1 MKFQEKFKIPP
12 TGVLELSTKEHTMQ
26 RSCIIGVGSFVPHT
40 VVTNE
45 ELAKTVD
52 TSDEWIV
59 QRTGIKQR
67 HVLAPHETVSDMAIA
82 AIERCLKN
90 ANTTID
96 TVDAIICGTSTPDN
110 RFPSL
115 SAKIQGKLGLKKA
128 FTMDVQAACAG
139 FIYALV
145 TADQFIKTGMV
156 KRILVVGADAL
167 TRHLE
172 WSDRGTSVLF
182 GDGAGAILLEGQDE
196 KGTLKDRGILSTSL
210 ESDATLYDA
219 LKVLEPSHPE
229 LPEKITMN
237 GKEVFRTAVATLG
250 DCAVDMLRNNGLT
263 KDDLDW
269 LVPHQANIRIIEAV
283 AQRIDLP
290 LEKVIITVDRHA
302 NTSAASVPL
311 ALDAGITQGKIK
323 PGDLV
328 LLEAFGAGMAWGSAL
343 IRL

>member
-1 MKFQEKFKIPP
+1 MR
-12 TGVLELSTKEHTMQ
+12 
-26 RSCIIGVGSFVPHT
+26 RSCIIGVGSFVPQT
-40 VVTNE
+40 IVPNA

-67 HVLAPHETVSDMAIA
+67 HVLASHETVSDMAFQ
-82 AIERCLKN
+82 AIEKCLKN
-90 ANTTID
+90 ANIPID
-96 TVDAIICGTSTPDN
+96 TLDAIICGTSTPDN

-115 SAKIQGKLGLKKA
+115 AAKLQGKLGLKKA

-145 TADQFIKTGMV
+145 TADQFIKTGMINRV
-156 KRILVVGADAL
+156 LVVGADAL

-172 WSDRGTSVLF
+172 WTDRGTSVLF
-182 GDGAGAILLEGQDE
+182 GDGAGACILEASEG
-196 KGTLKDRGILSTSL
+196 KGTKDDRGIIATSL
-210 ESDATLYDA
+210 ASNADLYDS
-219 LKVLEPSHPE
+219 LKVLEASHPE
-229 LPEKITMN
+229 RPEKITMN
-237 GKEVFRTAVATLG
+237 GKEVFRAAVATLG
-250 DCAVDMLRNNGLT
+250 ECAEDMLTQNGLT

-283 AQRIDLP
+283 AQRINLP

-311 ALDAGITQGKIK
+311 ALDAGISQGKIK

-328 LLEAFGAGMAWGSAL
+328 MLEAFGAGMAWGAAL